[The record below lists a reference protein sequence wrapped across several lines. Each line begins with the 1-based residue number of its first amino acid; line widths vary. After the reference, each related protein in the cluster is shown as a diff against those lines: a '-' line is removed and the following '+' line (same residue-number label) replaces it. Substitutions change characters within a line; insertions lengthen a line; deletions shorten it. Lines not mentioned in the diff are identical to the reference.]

1 MQSQSLLRNYV
12 VSMIND
18 RSLQK
23 YIFQSNP
30 LELICTKEYIKG
42 VLLFGSYLSIVHNKK
57 VNASGIFTAILQD
70 LELREVFIFI
80 TGSQHTHEALLGLL
94 QLYPNLLKSKNTK
107 KLFSSSF
114 KKKRND
120 KSRKKNL

>member
-1 MQSQSLLRNYV
+1 
-12 VSMIND
+12 MIND
-18 RSLQK
+18 RTLQK

-57 VNASGIFTAILQD
+57 VNASGIFTAVLQD